1 MDEHMTTP
9 VDLHGCYPRRRAGDV
24 MIAAWRRFIRVVR
37 ALDDHWIGDLIG
49 VASLFATLWV
59 ALVAGWVL
67 Q

>member
-1 MDEHMTTP
+1 MAISSVRTGNTDRRGWGL
-9 VDLHGCYPRRRAGDV
+9 LHRL
-24 MIAAWRRFIRVVR
+24 IRVAR